1 MIRNE
6 IMSKVYGKVLKNLL
20 VISGVL
26 LAIYLFAQL
35 ILNVFGLQFRAK
47 INVWWLGITF
57 VLFIIGIIQLCN
69 RRKSKKL
76 IFSVVISISILV
88 LLCFNPEFD
97 LIVIS
102 LLEQIPHKEYILV
115 IDGYKFVGYEDDSW
129 DVFIDFYD
137 YKNKIV
143 SGSEK
148 RFRAYGYT
156 TDENGNRIFYDENH
170 NYERLEDIYAYTQ
183 GKFTTED
190 LTLADN

>member
-1 MIRNE
+1 
-6 IMSKVYGKVLKNLL
+6 MSKVFKNLL
-20 VISGVL
+20 VTSGIL
-26 LAIYLFAQL
+26 LAIYLLVQL

-137 YKNKIV
+137 YKNKFV

-156 TDENGNRIFYDENH
+156 TDENGNRIFYDENR
-170 NYERLEDIYAYTQ
+170 NYEHLEDIYAYTQ